1 MGLWKDK
8 DRKDWCYKFQYLGK
22 QYGNRG
28 YATRKDAVAARE
40 ERRKAVKNPVP
51 IETGMVYSVIVNE
64 YLDHAE
70 RAFAT
75 KTFKGK
81 KAVYRNLYK
90 FLKVDPPIKEISAQ
104 VIKNYLMTRP
114 SNNNFNVHKKD
125 LSALFTY
132 AKDILN
138 VVDFNPVL
146 KIKNLPHNRK
156 EKSMPS
162 EESIIKL
169 MLAADPTT
177 DEHDLLTVLLHTL
190 ARIDEVLRLTWADI
204 NFERRV
210 LIKKTK
216 KTKDHAYKDVPVSI
230 NDELY
235 ETLWNMWNNRLQ
247 DTWVFYNKQTRSR
260 YYHRPKF
267 MKGLCKRAGIT
278 PHFGFH
284 TLRHMMAS
292 LMDDNPKISLTTIQK
307 ILGHTEARTTELY
320 LHKSNVA
327 HEEAMN
333 SISGKFT
340 IKGAK

>member
-1 MGLWKDK
+1 MT
-8 DRKDWCYKFQYLGK
+8 Q
-22 QYGNRG
+22 Q
-28 YATRKDAVAARE
+28 
-40 ERRKAVKNPVP
+40 P
-51 IETGMVYSVIVNE
+51 IETGMVYSQVINE

-75 KTFKGK
+75 KTYKGK
-81 KAVYRNLYK
+81 KTVYANFHK
-90 FLKVDPPIKEISAQ
+90 FMKCDPPIKEISTQ

-132 AKDILN
+132 AKDILE
-138 VVDFNPVL
+138 VVNSNPVL
-146 KIKNLPHNRK
+146 KIGKLPHNPK
-156 EKSMPS
+156 EKIIPT

-190 ARIDEVLRLTWADI
+190 ARIDEILRLTWADI
-204 NFERRV
+204 NFERRILV
-210 LIKKTK
+210 KKTK
-216 KTKDHAYKDVPVSI
+216 KTKDHAYKDVPVKI

-235 ETLWNMWNNRLQ
+235 ATLWKRWEVRTQ
-247 DTWVFYNKQTRSR
+247 DTWVFFNEQTATR

-267 MKGLCKRAGIT
+267 MKGLCKRAGIAPYFT
-278 PHFGFH
+278 FH

-307 ILGHTEARTTELY
+307 ILGHSEARTTEIY
-320 LHKSNVA
+320 LHKSIVA
-327 HEEAMN
+327 HDEAMD

-340 IKGAK
+340 KLVDPKRKTV